1 MNWANLNRYGFR
13 LADNLL
19 ISRTQHIKDRVLQG
33 LSEVFQDSNLNVHF
47 STTCRTSKL
56 VSDSKSCFSL

>member
-33 LSEVFQDSNLNVHF
+33 LSEVFQDSNPKVHF
-47 STTCRTSKL
+47 STTCRTPKL
-56 VSDSKSCFSL
+56 VSDCKSYFSL